1 MCKVHVQWPH
11 VNHTAGLTL
20 RQVLVG
26 CLILQCCAE
35 HSGCEML
42 FLLHQLGFACNAGT
56 ALQLGQQGSARITGH
71 DVTRVA
77 NTHPQPALSAGKPAL
92 HVADLQRIGLKVL
105 RLWGF
110 NSGVP
115 YEPGRYDDKKA
126 TGLDYVIAGAAKR
139 GLRVEL
145 ALANFWPGE

>member
-1 MCKVHVQWPH
+1 
-11 VNHTAGLTL
+11 
-20 RQVLVG
+20 
-26 CLILQCCAE
+26 
-35 HSGCEML
+35 
-42 FLLHQLGFACNAGT
+42 
-56 ALQLGQQGSARITGH
+56 
-71 DVTRVA
+71 VA